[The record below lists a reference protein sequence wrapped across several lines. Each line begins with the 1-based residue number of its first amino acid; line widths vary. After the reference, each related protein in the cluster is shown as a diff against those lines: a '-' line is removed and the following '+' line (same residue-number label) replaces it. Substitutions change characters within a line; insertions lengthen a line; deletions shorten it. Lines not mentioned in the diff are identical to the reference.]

1 LNERGMS
8 YVLTFGPE
16 RQRIKIADVGIVPLK
31 DARIKAKTILAEKQL
46 GILKPE
52 AAPTFDEAKNLFLT
66 ICESK
71 NKPRTVRGYTRLLNR
86 HFAFGKK
93 PANEITPS
101 TSEDRRRAEPCARG
115 DQGLFST
122 GAAPALCDTF
132 SMRRSADNQATVP
145 QPRFN

>member
-1 LNERGMS
+1 M
-8 YVLTFGPE
+8 
-16 RQRIKIADVGIVPLK
+16 
-31 DARIKAKTILAEKQL
+31 RIKAKTILAEKQL
-46 GILKPE
+46 GMLKPE
-52 AAPTFDEAKNLFLT
+52 AAPTFDEAKNPFLT

-71 NKPRTVRGYTRLLNR
+71 NKPHTVRDYTRLLNR

-132 SMRRSADNQATVP
+132 SMRRYAGQSSDRPATA
-145 QPRFN
+145 F